1 MPLLELQV
9 EQKKL
14 SPKILGRF
22 KVGKMV
28 GFIISRLKGNTKG
41 KGDAFTRINKEIS
54 FFFVCVY
61 LECKLQQ
68 PSHGLCIF
76 I

>member
-1 MPLLELQV
+1 MYLEPKK

-22 KVGKMV
+22 KVGKVV

-41 KGDAFTRINKEIS
+41 KGDAFSTYKQRNK
-54 FFFVCVY
+54 FFLGVC
-61 LECKLQQ
+61 
-68 PSHGLCIF
+68 I
-76 I
+76 